1 MSLQCDVSSQL
12 TFLSYNWSRVIVEG
26 GLWLLTRWRW
36 WGCIKDGIRALLIPT
51 SHPSLVISRQIPVL
65 VTSCP
70 QLRPQLGLELR
81 SHQSGTSSNLYNMET
96 TNFGQRVRVRGNA
109 EWVVMLWY
117 SGINRVWRHGSP
129 VHLSKLSIPIV
140 IFNFSF
146 KLPEPNF

>member
-1 MSLQCDVSSQL
+1 MSHHSSPFSVITEAEWLLRADCDYWQGGAGEAVSRMELELSSFPLPTHRWSFPAKFLSSSHPVSSCGHNL
-12 TFLSYNWSRVIVEG
+12 
-26 GLWLLTRWRW
+26 
-36 WGCIKDGIRALLIPT
+36 ALNPE
-51 SHPSLVISRQIPVL
+51 
-65 VTSCP
+65 VTS
-70 QLRPQLGLELR
+70 Q
-81 SHQSGTSSNLYNMET
+81 GTSSNLYNMET